1 MKYAEKLKDPRW
13 QKKRLEILERDKW
26 MCRGC
31 CETQKTLHV
40 HHIFYVHGLEPWD
53 VPSGLLITLCS
64 DCHNPGPCVSEYKS
78 CSECPDF
85 GKGEGDCWG
94 YGDPPKK
101 IIELIGNMLNCVWR
115 NSDIY
120 GGHSFEVSLA
130 LSLIH
135 L

>member
-53 VPSGLLITLCS
+53 VPNQAGVEHKT
-64 DCHNPGPCVSEYKS
+64 
-78 CSECPDF
+78 
-85 GKGEGDCWG
+85 GDTV
-94 YGDPPKK
+94 
-101 IIELIGNMLNCVWR
+101 N
-115 NSDIY
+115 
-120 GGHSFEVSLA
+120 A
-130 LSLIH
+130 
-135 L
+135 

>member
-64 DCHNPGPCVSEYKS
+64 DCHNP
-78 CSECPDF
+78 
-85 GKGEGDCWG
+85 CWG

-120 GGHSFEVSLA
+120 GGHSFEVSLTNA
-130 LSLIH
+130 YFIIKPE
-135 L
+135 